1 MKSMTCNQLG
11 GACDEVFQAQ
21 TFEEIAELSKQHG
34 MKMYQA
40 QDAAHLAAMQ
50 DMKKLM
56 KMPDDFGKWFEAKRK
71 EFDELPEG

>member
-40 QDAAHLAAMQ
+40 QDAAHLEAMQ
-50 DMKKLM
+50 NMQKLM
-56 KMPDDFGKWFEAKRK
+56 KAPDDFGKWFEAKRK
-71 EFDELPEG
+71 EFADLPEE